1 MSWSCELGSI
11 PTICANYLFNHLLT
25 NQNKKIMASM
35 RTFQD
40 GVNQYNGFKVTV
52 VRFVSAYD
60 SSESGRTAAKH
71 WGTIETPDGEIID
84 MGVKGMTTP
93 QIKKKIEQLSGGGVR
108 YTAREYNRGGESGGN
123 KELNQLMK
131 LREQLESIGMST
143 DELDAKIEAKKAEI
157 EANRQRNDNAP
168 RIKEI
173 KKEMK
178 KLEKIKESLESIG
191 LDTTAIVEKIV
202 ALESELSVLLHD

>member
-1 MSWSCELGSI
+1 
-11 PTICANYLFNHLLT
+11 
-25 NQNKKIMASM
+25 MASK
-35 RTFQD
+35 RFFND
-40 GVNQYNGFKVTV
+40 GRNEYNGFVVNV

-108 YTAREYNRGGESGGN
+108 YTAREYNRGESGGN

-131 LREQLESIGMST
+131 LKESLESLGMST

-173 KKEMK
+173 QKEIR
-178 KLEKIKESLESIG
+178 KLSKIAEQLSAMGMDTNEVANKILALGQEMQSLQG
-191 LDTTAIVEKIV
+191 A
-202 ALESELSVLLHD
+202 

>member
-1 MSWSCELGSI
+1 
-11 PTICANYLFNHLLT
+11 
-25 NQNKKIMASM
+25 MASM

-71 WGTIETPDGEIID
+71 WGTIETTDGEIID

-123 KELNQLMK
+123 KELNQMIK
-131 LREQLESIGMST
+131 LREQLESIGMSSE
-143 DELDAKIEAKKAEI
+143 ELDAKIEAKKAEI

-173 KKEMK
+173 QKEMK

-191 LDTTAIVEKIV
+191 MDTTAIVEKIV

>member
-1 MSWSCELGSI
+1 
-11 PTICANYLFNHLLT
+11 
-25 NQNKKIMASM
+25 M

-108 YTAREYNRGGESGGN
+108 YTAREYNRGESGGN

-131 LREQLESIGMST
+131 LKEQLESIGMST
-143 DELDAKIEAKKAEI
+143 SELDAKIEAKQAEI

>member
-1 MSWSCELGSI
+1 
-11 PTICANYLFNHLLT
+11 
-25 NQNKKIMASM
+25 M

-40 GVNQYNGFKVTV
+40 GRNEYNGFVVNV
-52 VRFVSAYD
+52 VRFVGAYD

-93 QIKKKIEQLSGGGVR
+93 QIKKKIESLSGGGVR
-108 YTAREYNRGGESGGN
+108 YTAREYNRGGESGAN
-123 KELNQLMK
+123 KELNQLVK
-131 LREQLESIGMST
+131 LKEQLESIGMST

-157 EANRQRNDNAP
+157 EANRQRNNNSQ

-173 KKEMK
+173 QKEIK
-178 KLEKIKESLESIG
+178 KLLKIATQLESVGMVSSQVNEKINDLE
-191 LDTTAIVEKIV
+191 E
-202 ALESELSVLLHD
+202 ELANL

>member
-1 MSWSCELGSI
+1 
-11 PTICANYLFNHLLT
+11 
-25 NQNKKIMASM
+25 MASM
-35 RTFQD
+35 RTFRD

-52 VRFVSAYD
+52 VRFVGAYD

-93 QIKKKIEQLSGGGVR
+93 QIKKKIEQLSGGSVR
-108 YTAREYNRGGESGGN
+108 YEAREYNRGESGGN

-143 DELDAKIEAKKAEI
+143 DELDAKIEAKKTEI
-157 EANRQRNDNAP
+157 EANRQCNDNAP

-178 KLEKIKESLESIG
+178 KLEKIKEPLESIG
-191 LDTTAIVEKIV
+191 KDTTAIVEKIV
-202 ALESELSVLLHD
+202 ALESELSVWLHD

>member
-1 MSWSCELGSI
+1 
-11 PTICANYLFNHLLT
+11 
-25 NQNKKIMASM
+25 M

-71 WGTIETPDGEIID
+71 WGTIETPDGEIVD

-108 YTAREYNRGGESGGN
+108 YSAREYNRGGDGGSN

-131 LREQLESIGMST
+131 LKEQLESIGMST
-143 DELDAKIEAKKAEI
+143 DEIDAKIEAKQAEI

-191 LDTTAIVEKIV
+191 MSADEVCAKIV

>member
-1 MSWSCELGSI
+1 
-11 PTICANYLFNHLLT
+11 
-25 NQNKKIMASM
+25 MASK
-35 RTFQD
+35 RFFQD
-40 GVNQYNGFKVTV
+40 GRNEFNGFVVNV

-93 QIKKKIEQLSGGGVR
+93 QIKKKIEKLSGGGVR
-108 YTAREYNRGGESGGN
+108 YEAREYNRGESASGN

-131 LREQLESIGMST
+131 LKEQLESIGMDTS
-143 DELDAKIEAKKAEI
+143 ELDTKIEAKKTEI

-191 LDTTAIVEKIV
+191 MDTTAIVEKIV

>member
-1 MSWSCELGSI
+1 
-11 PTICANYLFNHLLT
+11 
-25 NQNKKIMASM
+25 MASM

-60 SSESGRTAAKH
+60 SSESGRTAAKY

-108 YTAREYNRGGESGGN
+108 YTAREYNRGESGGN

-131 LREQLESIGMST
+131 LKEQLESIGMST
-143 DELDAKIEAKKAEI
+143 SELDAKIEAKQAEI

-191 LDTTAIVEKIV
+191 MSADEVWAKIV

>member
-1 MSWSCELGSI
+1 
-11 PTICANYLFNHLLT
+11 
-25 NQNKKIMASM
+25 MASK
-35 RTFQD
+35 RFFQD
-40 GVNQYNGFKVTV
+40 GRNEYNGFVVNV

-60 SSESGRTAAKH
+60 SSESGRTAAHH

-108 YTAREYNRGGESGGN
+108 YTAREYNRGESGGN

-131 LREQLESIGMST
+131 LRELLESLGLST

-191 LDTTAIVEKIV
+191 MDTTAIVEKIV

>member
-1 MSWSCELGSI
+1 
-11 PTICANYLFNHLLT
+11 
-25 NQNKKIMASM
+25 MASM

-40 GVNQYNGFKVTV
+40 GVNHYNGFKVTV
-52 VRFVSAYD
+52 VRFVGAYD
-60 SSESGRTAAKH
+60 SSESGRTAAHH
-71 WGTIETPDGEIID
+71 WGTIETPDGEVID
-84 MGVKGMTTP
+84 MGIKGMTTP

-108 YTAREYNRGGESGGN
+108 YEAREYNRGESGGN

-131 LREQLESIGMST
+131 LRESLESIGMST
-143 DELDAKIEAKKAEI
+143 SELDAKIEAKKAEI

-191 LDTTAIVEKIV
+191 MSTTEIVEKIV
-202 ALESELSVLLHD
+202 SLESELSVLLHD

>member
-1 MSWSCELGSI
+1 
-11 PTICANYLFNHLLT
+11 
-25 NQNKKIMASM
+25 MASS
-35 RTFQD
+35 RFFQD
-40 GVNQYNGFKVTV
+40 GRNEFNGFVVNV

-71 WGTIETPDGEIID
+71 WGTIETPNGEIID
-84 MGVKGMTTP
+84 MGVNGMTTP
-93 QIKKKIEQLSGGGVR
+93 QIKKKIEKLSGGDVQ
-108 YTAREYNRGGESGGN
+108 YTARDYNRGGDGGGN

-131 LREQLESIGMST
+131 LRDSLESLGMST
-143 DELDAKIEAKKAEI
+143 AELDAKIEAKKAEI
-157 EANRQRNDNAP
+157 EANRNRVNNAP

-173 KKEMK
+173 RKEMK

-191 LDTTAIVEKIV
+191 MSSIEVEEKIV

>member
-1 MSWSCELGSI
+1 
-11 PTICANYLFNHLLT
+11 
-25 NQNKKIMASM
+25 MASM

-40 GVNQYNGFKVTV
+40 GRNEFNGFVVNV
-52 VRFVSAYD
+52 VRFVGAYD

-93 QIKKKIEQLSGGGVR
+93 QIKKKIESLSGGGVR
-108 YTAREYNRGGESGGN
+108 YTAREYNRGESGGN

-131 LREQLESIGMST
+131 LKEQLESIGMST
-143 DELDAKIEAKKAEI
+143 SELDAKIEAKKAEI
-157 EANRQRNDNAP
+157 EANRQRTDNAP

-173 KKEMK
+173 QKEIR
-178 KLEKIKESLESIG
+178 KLSKIAEQLVAIGMDTSEIANKILVLGQEMESLQG
-191 LDTTAIVEKIV
+191 A
-202 ALESELSVLLHD
+202 

>member
-1 MSWSCELGSI
+1 
-11 PTICANYLFNHLLT
+11 
-25 NQNKKIMASM
+25 MASM

-143 DELDAKIEAKKAEI
+143 DELDAKIEAKKTEI

-173 KKEMK
+173 QKEIR
-178 KLEKIKESLESIG
+178 KLSKIAEQLVSVG
-191 LDTTAIVEKIV
+191 LDTSAIADKILV
-202 ALESELSVLLHD
+202 LGREMESLQGA